1 MERIVS
7 LAEKETLTNARCDM
21 MQVKSTIDNA
31 LRDDRSYHIVKRMIS
46 EDRIAI
52 PKSFRQYLV
61 QIFYLRKG
69 VRIDTP
75 LDINDWLKKHL
86 VEINNDID
94 NLDPPAATCDDY
106 DEIFRVLIGSKSVIK
121 SKHESLLK
129 EQMRYG

>member
-7 LAEKETLTNARCDM
+7 LEEKETLTNARCDM

-31 LRDDRSYHIVKRMIS
+31 LRDDRSYHIVKKMIS

-52 PKSFRQYLV
+52 PKNFRQYLR

-75 LDINDWLKKHL
+75 WEINNWLKK
-86 VEINNDID
+86 
-94 NLDPPAATCDDY
+94 T
-106 DEIFRVLIGSKSVIK
+106 FS
-121 SKHESLLK
+121 
-129 EQMRYG
+129 

>member
-21 MQVKSTIDNA
+21 MQVKSAIDNA

-61 QIFYLRKG
+61 QIFY
-69 VRIDTP
+69 
-75 LDINDWLKKHL
+75 
-86 VEINNDID
+86 
-94 NLDPPAATCDDY
+94 
-106 DEIFRVLIGSKSVIK
+106 
-121 SKHESLLK
+121 
-129 EQMRYG
+129 